1 MRYAIPRLAKSP
13 LYELHDYRFAF
24 AGSLFITQ
32 IAVHKRM
39 YVDISIFIYLPICT
53 QNFVFALRSGPVF
66 KSFVCSAPLWAPLAR
81 FFHTIKLQTN

>member
-1 MRYAIPRLAKSP
+1 MRYAIPRIAKSP

-39 YVDISIFIYLPICT
+39 YVCGHKYIYILAYMYTELC
-53 QNFVFALRSGPVF
+53 
-66 KSFVCSAPLWAPLAR
+66 VCIA
-81 FFHTIKLQTN
+81 